1 LTGESVDSLGLQ
13 YTLTSGV
20 VAGESYSFRLRA
32 KNVHGWGAYSMV
44 ESTVP
49 MNTPAQMS
57 AASTEI
63 DNVYVKV
70 KWEAP
75 DDRGSEITAYRV
87 KVLASDGLTLIES
100 DLCHNSDASL
110 VVTLQCYIPMSEIVS
125 DPIALAYN
133 DLIKIQ
139 V

>member
-1 LTGESVDSLGLQ
+1 
-13 YTLTSGV
+13 
-20 VAGESYSFRLRA
+20 
-32 KNVHGWGAYSMV
+32 MV

-100 DLCHNSDASL
+100 DLCHNSDSSL